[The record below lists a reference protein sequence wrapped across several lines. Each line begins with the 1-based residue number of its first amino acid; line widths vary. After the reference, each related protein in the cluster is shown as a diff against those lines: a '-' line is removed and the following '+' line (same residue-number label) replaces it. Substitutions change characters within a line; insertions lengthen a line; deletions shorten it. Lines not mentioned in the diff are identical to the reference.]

1 MEKSELKINEQSIK
15 SELKIN
21 EQSIKT
27 ELISYKKKP
36 YDCLFE
42 YIWNSFDA
50 GATEIKINFDLPVE
64 GFGNVENVKIIDNG
78 KGWDFNDDA
87 VTNNFISST
96 KKSVVNKTLPKGQY
110 GRGRYAFI
118 WIAKQIEVFSKKK
131 KLTLQHD
138 TDIKKEDAELDNIGT
153 QINFIKIEEDFSSI
167 LLATDNLYTEIL
179 LNFGWFLLENPNYK
193 IFINDETVDA
203 NKNIKVI
210 KSLGRNFFSEDIQKK
225 LDEQFEVRIILWKE
239 KPSEYSKY
247 YFLNEKGVEIFKE
260 NTGLN
265 KKRDDFWHSVYI
277 NSKLFESSDDINEEA
292 TKQLTL
298 DFSDKEITRIKKQI
312 IQKIKEELIK
322 LRKPYLIEQSDY
334 LLKDLKEE
342 HLIPN
347 LSDFGIYDEDSYD
360 DLLKTIY
367 TITPSLFV
375 GKSAPEKKFICAIF
389 AGLLSNQDDTLIK
402 TILEQLQ
409 ELTEEEKQDLLDIL
423 NRTSLSHII
432 KTTKEI
438 DHRLEVLN
446 KLKIL
451 ISEHEK
457 ETLEVKHIQKI
468 LDENFWLFGEQFRLF
483 SSTEGA
489 LKNVLIKYAKE
500 ILEIEDPELE
510 TQPNGEVDLFL
521 TKSEPTGEKNQKNI
535 VVEIKRASTILKQN
549 VEYQQIDNYR
559 KKILEQNLCNGEN
572 QYWEF
577 YLIGKNYDKDI
588 QDLIENAKQHGEKEK
603 GLCLNIND
611 GKVKIYVRKWSD
623 VLEVEWGTKMK
634 YLKDKLQIQAKK
646 YSENNVD
653 TIVHEIIK

>member
-1 MEKSELKINEQSIK
+1 MVK

-27 ELISYKKKP
+27 ELKLYKDKP
-36 YDCLFE
+36 YKCLFE

-50 GATEIKINFDLPVE
+50 GANEVKINFELPPE
-64 GFGNVENVKIIDNG
+64 GIGYVKNVQIVDNG
-78 KGWDFNDDA
+78 KGWDFDDNA

-96 KKSVVNKTLPKGQY
+96 KKSVANKTLPKGKL

-118 WIAKQIEVFSKKK
+118 WIAGQIEVFSKKK

-138 TDIKKEDAELDNIGT
+138 TVIKKENVVFDNIGT
-153 QINFIKIEEDFSSI
+153 QINFINIKENFSSI
-167 LLATDNLYTEIL
+167 LLSVDNLHKEIL
-179 LNFGWFLLENPNYK
+179 INFGWFLEENTNYK
-193 IFINDETVDA
+193 IFINGEAVDIA
-203 NKNIKVI
+203 KNIKNI
-210 KSLGRNFFSEDIQKK
+210 KTLDKNFFSEDIQKK
-225 LDEQFEVRIILWKE
+225 LDEQFEIRIILWE
-239 KPSEYSKY
+239 QKPTEFSKY
-247 YFLNEKGVEIFKE
+247 YFLNDKSVEIFKQ

-277 NSKLFESSDDINEEA
+277 KSKLFESPEDINEEN
-292 TKQLTL
+292 TEQQTF

-334 LLKDLKEE
+334 LLKKLKKD

-347 LSDFGIYDEDSYD
+347 LSNFGIYDEDSYD

-375 GKSAPEKKFICAIF
+375 GKSDPEIKFICATF
-389 AGLLSNQDDTLIK
+389 AGLLSNQDDILIK

-409 ELTEEEKQDLLDIL
+409 ELTDEEKHDLLDIL
-423 NRTSLSHII
+423 NRTSLSNII

-468 LDENFWLFGEQFRLF
+468 LNENFWLFGEQFRLF

-489 LKNVLIKYAKE
+489 LKNVLTEYAKK
-500 ILEIEDPELE
+500 ILAIDDPELE

-521 TKSEPTGEKNQKNI
+521 TKTEPLGEKIQKNI
-535 VVEIKRASTILKQN
+535 VVEIKRASIKLGKKEYDQIEGYMEAILKQS
-549 VEYQQIDNYR
+549 
-559 KKILEQNLCNGEN
+559 LCNSPN

-577 YLIGKNYDKDI
+577 CLIGKDFDEHIERKIDSQKNYGE
-588 QDLIENAKQHGEKEK
+588 IER
-603 GLCLNIND
+603 GLAFNFNN

-646 YSENNVD
+646 SSENNVD

>member
-1 MEKSELKINEQSIK
+1 MEK

-27 ELISYKKKP
+27 ELNSYKNKP

-50 GATEIKINFDLPVE
+50 GATEVKINFDLPLE
-64 GFGNVENVKIIDNG
+64 GIGYVKNVNIIDNG
-78 KGWDFNDDA
+78 KGWDFDDNA

-96 KKSVVNKTLPKGQY
+96 KQSVANKTLPKGQY

-131 KLTLQHD
+131 KLILQHD
-138 TDIKKEDAELDNIGT
+138 TDISKEDVEFDTAGT
-153 QINFIKIEEDFSSI
+153 QINFIGIEEKFSSI
-167 LLATDNLYTEIL
+167 LLSTDNLHKEIIL
-179 LNFGWFLLENPNYK
+179 SFGWFLLENANYK
-193 IFINDETVDA
+193 IFINGDELDI
-203 NKNIKVI
+203 NQNIKNIKI
-210 KSLGRNFFSEDIQKK
+210 LNKNFFSEDIQKK
-225 LDEQFEVRIILWKE
+225 LDEEFEVKIILWEE

-247 YFLNEKGVEIFKE
+247 YFLNNSNVEIFKQ

-277 NSKLFESSDDINEEA
+277 KSKLFESPEDIAEEN
-292 TKQLTL
+292 KEQPTL
-298 DFSDKEITRIKKQI
+298 DFTNKETKKIKKKI
-312 IQKIKEELIK
+312 IQKVKEELIK
-322 LRKPYLIEQSDY
+322 LRKPYLVEQSDY
-334 LLKDLKEE
+334 LIKELKEE

-347 LSDFGIYDEDSYD
+347 LPDFGIYDEDSYD
-360 DLLKTIY
+360 DLLKIIY

-375 GKSAPEKKFICAIF
+375 GKSDPEKKFICATF

-409 ELTEEEKQDLLDIL
+409 ELTEEEKEDLLDIL

-438 DHRLEVLN
+438 DHRLEVLDN
-446 KLKIL
+446 LKIL
-451 ISEHEK
+451 ISEYEK

-468 LDENFWLFGEQFRLF
+468 LDENFWIFGEQFRLF
-483 SSTEGA
+483 STTEGA

-521 TKSEPTGEKNQKNI
+521 VKEEKHNGIQNNI
-535 VVEIKRASTILKQN
+535 IIEIKRASINLKRDTEFRQIEKYKDSILKQS
-549 VEYQQIDNYR
+549 
-559 KKILEQNLCNGEN
+559 LSNGEN
-572 QYWEF
+572 QHWEF
-577 YLIGKNYDKDI
+577 YLIGKSYDEGI
-588 QDLIENAKQHGEKEK
+588 QGYINNSANHGEKER
-603 GLCLNIND
+603 GLAFWDKD

-623 VLEVEWGTKMK
+623 ILEVEWGTKMK
-634 YLKDKLQIQAKK
+634 YLKEKLKIQAKNYDDK
-646 YSENNVD
+646 KVEDLVQD
-653 TIVHEIIK
+653 ITTKV